1 MQALAIIGGVILG
14 VIVFIIVLFKAAWRV
29 AEPNE
34 ALIISGLHEKPAPG
48 GVAETLGF
56 KIITGKGVLVT
67 PGIQKVR
74 RLTLD
79 LHETELAVE
88 CVTTQGVP
96 LHIRGVVIY
105 KIGDDFASIANAAR
119 RFLDQ
124 QAQMDNRVHNVF
136 AGHLRSIV
144 GSMTVEDMIRDREQL
159 TENTRA
165 AAGTEMQKL
174 GLVIDSLQIQE
185 IDDPTGY
192 IENLRQPHAVKVQSQ
207 ARIATANADQEA
219 TQREQE
225 SEAVKAEARRDAK
238 IKQAGFAAEVQEAEA
253 KAAQAGPLAD
263 VNARQEVV
271 VQETKIADL
280 EADRA
285 QKRLIG
291 DVIRPAE
298 AAAQAQVTTANASRD
313 AAIANAEAQAAQTQ
327 KVGEAEASIIKTR
340 GLAEAESM
348 RAKGEAEGAAIA
360 ARAAGLA
367 ENQDA
372 VINQQYVELLPKIVA
387 EIAGPLGHVQNMTML
402 NGAEGLTKLISEV
415 IAQAGAIRPLVDAM
429 MSHSNGHVNGHSN
442 GHPVHV
448 PEPVEEEVVE

>member
-105 KIGDDFASIANAAR
+105 KIGDDFASIAIAAR
-119 RFLDQ
+119 GVLDQ

-291 DVIRPAE
+291 DVIRPA
-298 AAAQAQVTTANASRD
+298 NASRD